1 MSSEPG
7 AGGLGGGG
15 LGSGGLGGGGL
26 GGSAIVTGAA
36 RGIGAAVT
44 ARLAAA
50 GRHVYAVDTC
60 RGEDGGTS
68 YPLGRREDLEAV
80 AAAHPGRVTPVVA
93 DAADGAAMVELVTR
107 VGSERGDLTSVVA
120 AAAVIAGGD
129 AQWETGDD
137 VLDRLWRED
146 LLTVWRTAHASLP
159 SLLRRDPAARPA
171 FVAVASA
178 AGLQGL
184 YHLSAYCTVKHAVVG
199 LVRGLAAD
207 VTGTGVTVAA
217 VCPGST
223 DTPMLAET
231 ARLYGLDDVAPLVA
245 HQAVGRALDPDEVA
259 GVVVHACTAGPVL
272 AGAVLT
278 ATGGFAG

>member
-1 MSSEPG
+1 MSG
-7 AGGLGGGG
+7 DGLGG
-15 LGSGGLGGGGL
+15 SGL

-44 ARLAAA
+44 ARLADA
-50 GRHVYAVDTC
+50 GRHVYAVDSC
-60 RGEDGGTS
+60 RGDDGGTA
-68 YPLGRREDLEAV
+68 YPLGRREQLEAV

-93 DAADGAAMVELVTR
+93 DAADAAAMAELAARVEA
-107 VGSERGDLTSVVA
+107 ERGDLTSVVA
-120 AAAVIAGGD
+120 AAAVIAGGA
-129 AQWETGDD
+129 AQWETGDE
-137 VLDRLWRED
+137 VLEQLWQQD
-146 LLTVWRTAHASLP
+146 LLTVWHTARTTMPA
-159 SLLRRDPAARPA
+159 LLRRDATAHPA

-245 HQAVGRALDPDEVA
+245 HQAVGRVLDPDEVA
-259 GVVVHACTAGPVL
+259 TVVVHACTAGPVL

>member
-1 MSSEPG
+1 MSDGDPR
-7 AGGLGGGG
+7 GGE
-15 LGSGGLGGGGL
+15 L

-44 ARLAAA
+44 ARLADA
-50 GRHVYAVDTC
+50 GRHVYAVDSC
-60 RGEDGGTS
+60 RGADGGTS
-68 YPLGRREDLEAV
+68 YPLGRRDQLEAV
-80 AAAHPGRVTPVVA
+80 AAAYPGRVTPVVA
-93 DAADGAAMVELVTR
+93 DAADAAAMGELVAR
-107 VGSERGDLTSVVA
+107 VEAERGDLTSVVA
-120 AAAVIAGGD
+120 AAAVIAGGEPL
-129 AQWETGDD
+129 WETGEE

-146 LLTVWRTAHASLP
+146 LLTVWRTARASLP
-159 SLLRRDPAARPA
+159 ALLRREPSQRPA

-231 ARLYGLDDVAPLVA
+231 ARIYGLDDVAPLVA
-245 HQAVGRALDPDEVA
+245 HQAVGRVLDPDEVA
-259 GVVVHACTAGPVL
+259 SVVVHACTAGPVL